1 MTEIVSTS
9 LAQMSFTMTLVALA
23 AGIAL
28 VLGAVGLY
36 GVISYIVSQRTAEIG
51 VRMALGAQP
60 HDVRSMVLR
69 QGLAVVLAGIVVG
82 VIIAAGTTRVL
93 SSLLFEVS
101 PRDPATFAV
110 VTAILLVVSVVA
122 IYLPARRAAGID
134 PIRALR
140 EEA

>member
-1 MTEIVSTS
+1 
-9 LAQMSFTMTLVALA
+9 
-23 AGIAL
+23 
-28 VLGAVGLY
+28 
-36 GVISYIVSQRTAEIG
+36 
-51 VRMALGAQP
+51 
-60 HDVRSMVLR
+60 MVLR

-82 VIIAAGTTRVL
+82 VVIAAGTTRVL
-93 SSLLFEVS
+93 TSLLFEVS

-110 VTAILLVVSVVA
+110 VTAILLAVSVVA